1 LGDLEQRVADLITVA
16 DAHHIAGESFDREV
30 LAELSGDEVG
40 PLQLRLPIAIR
51 FDLIDEDRALLASMS
66 PEISLSVTVNVEPPN
81 HAPALN
87 RILPDRRVNRLP
99 PPCDVSWEP
108 DINRQKSRHHQLA
121 SHYPSEDAS
130 APVQLHD
137 RGRIQRRH
145 SSPSLG

>member
-1 LGDLEQRVADLITVA
+1 
-16 DAHHIAGESFDREV
+16 
-30 LAELSGDEVG
+30 
-40 PLQLRLPIAIR
+40 
-51 FDLIDEDRALLASMS
+51 MS

-99 PPCDVSWEP
+99 PPCDVAWEP
-108 DINRQKSRHHQLA
+108 DVNRQKSRHHQLA

-137 RGRIQRRH
+137 RGRIPKTALVPLSWLTQLLIRAAHRLGRR
-145 SSPSLG
+145 